1 MLGKKK
7 KKVGKKLLDIGPG
20 NDFFNMS
27 PKAQAIETKINKWDC
42 ICFKSSTQQRKLSIE
57 QKDNLQNGRK

>member
-7 KKVGKKLLDIGPG
+7 KNLGKKLLDIGPG

-42 ICFKSSTQQRKLSIE
+42 TFLIFHTAKETINRA
-57 QKDNLQNGRK
+57 NR